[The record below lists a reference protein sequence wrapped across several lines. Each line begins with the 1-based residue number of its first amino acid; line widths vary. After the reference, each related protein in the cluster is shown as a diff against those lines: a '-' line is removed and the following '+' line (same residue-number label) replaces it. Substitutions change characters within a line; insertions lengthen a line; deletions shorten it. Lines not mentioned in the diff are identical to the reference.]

1 MTEEELR
8 AICKGCRERYPDGDF
23 RGCPNYADVELVQ
36 HEQSQADRIAELQA
50 YRATGLTVERA
61 AELGKADREG
71 RVLVLPCKV
80 GDTVYVVDPDECS
93 WVMCP
98 TVNNVIKHNHIWCVE
113 LNFGSTD
120 RFPDMDIRPYPID
133 DFGKTVFLT
142 REEAEKALEAENH
155 ERPDDQRP

>member
-71 RVLVLPCKV
+71 ECWCCRVRLEIQFMWL
-80 GDTVYVVDPDECS
+80 TL
-93 WVMCP
+93 
-98 TVNNVIKHNHIWCVE
+98 TNVHGLCVQ
-113 LNFGSTD
+113 LSI
-120 RFPDMDIRPYPID
+120 M
-133 DFGKTVFLT
+133 
-142 REEAEKALEAENH
+142 
-155 ERPDDQRP
+155 

>member
-8 AICKGCRERYPDGDF
+8 AICKGCRERYPDLDC

-71 RVLVLPCKV
+71 RVIVLNEKTALALAAGSRAIRV
-80 GDTVYVVDPDECS
+80 S
-93 WVMCP
+93 
-98 TVNNVIKHNHIWCVE
+98 NLNHGTTYCYCTEESVKK
-113 LNFGSTD
+113 
-120 RFPDMDIRPYPID
+120 IRYA
-133 DFGKTVFLT
+133 
-142 REEAEKALEAENH
+142 EAEKIIFDLAEKVL
-155 ERPDDQRP
+155 